1 MICRRTVGGNSSHRG
16 TIPLCSHGDTDSGE
30 GTHPWWWWWWWWRG
44 LQLPMGV
51 QPRSGSVVY
60 RRGQKNSGD
69 TISCFNMSSLRR
81 GHADR
86 LCNIPSFTCDTLL
99 RGCAIMDIWWAYVK
113 PVGLVYFGRTVRRH
127 TQVLAAGRRHPG
139 LPWCT
144 NGMYPPDTPIMRVP

>member
-1 MICRRTVGGNSSHRG
+1 MVVVVVVWVRVAVAHGGPATQRVRG
-16 TIPLCSHGDTDSGE
+16 VPTGAA
-30 GTHPWWWWWWWWRG
+30 
-44 LQLPMGV
+44 
-51 QPRSGSVVY
+51 
-60 RRGQKNSGD
+60 KNSGD

-144 NGMYPPDTPIMRVP
+144 YGMYPPDTPIMRVP